1 MMRDLKPGD
10 LVAVMDYGN
19 VWRVVE
25 KRAERAIRARCLAH
39 VPTGIGFAVGTL
51 TSFDRETCCPALP
64 LLYARLRRPPV
75 DVRGLQ

>member
-1 MMRDLKPGD
+1 MMRDLKPGE

-25 KRAERAIRARCLAH
+25 KRPGDTVRVRCLAH
-39 VPTGIGFAVGTL
+39 VTTGIGFAVGTL
-51 TSFDRETCCPALP
+51 TSFDREACCPALP
-64 LLYARLRRPPV
+64 RIYERMARPPV